1 MAAAPVA
8 TELARRTLR
17 TVERGHR
24 FRTGM
29 KLDSVQV
36 VGDVQ

>member
-1 MAAAPVA
+1 MAAASVA

-17 TVERGHR
+17 AVERGHR